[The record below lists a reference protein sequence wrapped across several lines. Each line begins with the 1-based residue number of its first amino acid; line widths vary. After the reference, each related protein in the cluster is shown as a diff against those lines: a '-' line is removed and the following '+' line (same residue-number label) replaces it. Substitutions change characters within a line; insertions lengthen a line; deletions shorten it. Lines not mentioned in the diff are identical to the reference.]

1 MRWTSFQHSVNVSF
15 RKASSLSTVVAWLKC
30 CSLQGEHTFLSST
43 QRFVWITQAWGGTV
57 LLQFPSDSQLSHSKA
72 CTQTWSP
79 TLSTET
85 KRHSEVWGVRWK
97 FRPHN
102 LFRLFSK
109 KTPAF
114 PEFLR
119 WHHAVMCSF
128 NYNCFLMWYFL
139 LPVDFYLNG
148 SSIANLIFSPQHQLQ
163 TKSNRNL
170 TKKYVFYVLLN
181 SVTGKEKVM
190 IPQENVYITFDSVC
204 FPAIWDA
211 LVG

>member
-1 MRWTSFQHSVNVSF
+1 MYEDRKPNPVHRDQAPF
-15 RKASSLSTVVAWLKC
+15 RGVRCSANALDPAIYVAS
-30 CSLQGEHTFLSST
+30 
-43 QRFVWITQAWGGTV
+43 
-57 LLQFPSDSQLSHSKA
+57 LLQ
-72 CTQTWSP
+72 
-79 TLSTET
+79 
-85 KRHSEVWGVRWK
+85 
-97 FRPHN
+97 
-102 LFRLFSK
+102 
-109 KTPAF
+109 KTPVF

-128 NYNCFLMWYFL
+128 NYNFFLMWYRLF
-139 LPVDFYLNG
+139 PVDFYLNG

-204 FPAIWDA
+204 FLAIWDA